1 MKGLLVSA
9 LALGLFAASSGAL
22 AQSYNDQGRDDQGY
36 GNDQSRYGDQQY
48 DNHQYD
54 NHQYGSQ
61 DDRYSNPDDGGYYDY
76 ARVIRVDPV
85 LADDAGRY
93 QARNSTRRC
102 RSRTTYDRYS
112 YDNGRGGYGNDGYYG
127 DGRYYGDNGYGYGE
141 YGSGSNGGRTAATV
155 VGGIVGAVLGS
166 KIGNGSGSVA
176 AAGVGTLLGSMA
188 GREIYDQHQ
197 RETRRGTVVVCDPE
211 PVGDDGDGRDG
222 RYDGS
227 GINPSAGYDV
237 TYEYN
242 GRQYTRRMDYNPGDR
257 IRVRVDVSAE

>member
-9 LALGLFAASSGAL
+9 LALGLFAASSGAF
-22 AQSYNDQGRDDQGY
+22 AQSYNDQRYNDQRY
-36 GNDQSRYGDQQY
+36 GNDDSRY
-48 DNHQYD
+48 DNR
-54 NHQYGSQ
+54 QYGAQ
-61 DDRYSNPDDGGYYDY
+61 DDGYANPDDGGYSDY

-85 LADDAGRY
+85 LADDADQY

-102 RSRTTYDRYS
+102 RARTTYDRYS
-112 YDNGRGGYGNDGYYG
+112 YEDGRSDYGNDGYYRDDRYSNY
-127 DGRYYGDNGYGYGE
+127 DGYGDARY
-141 YGSGSNGGRTAATV
+141 GSNGGRTAATV

-166 KIGNGSGSVA
+166 KIGSGSGSVA

-188 GREIYDQHQ
+188 GREIYDQNQ
-197 RETRRGTVVVCDPE
+197 RQTRRGTVVVCDPE